1 MSLYISEF
9 HAVERTFQLLAQAA
23 GRAGRGSLPGEVVIQ
38 TYSPSHYCIELA
50 GQQDYVK
57 FYEAEMECRKLMGYP
72 PCGHMMAMLVASK
85 DEMTAALSA
94 ELLGKKVRQAQGNG
108 KLSGLSVVG
117 PANAAVAKVK
127 DIYKKVIYFKHEDY
141 QELVKIKDVLEAFVG
156 SHREFANIIMQF
168 DFDPMNG
175 F

>member
-1 MSLYISEF
+1 
-9 HAVERTFQLLAQAA
+9 
-23 GRAGRGSLPGEVVIQ
+23 
-38 TYSPSHYCIELA
+38 
-50 GQQDYVK
+50 
-57 FYEAEMECRKLMGYP
+57 
-72 PCGHMMAMLVASK
+72 MLFRS
-85 DEMTAALSA
+85 
-94 ELLGKKVRQAQGNG
+94 KKVRQAQDSG